1 MAESR
6 YGNREIREALAESRR
21 LFYSCGLFSVFVNLL
36 MLTGP
41 LFMLQVYDRV
51 LSSRSEATL
60 VTLVAIVAFLFLMMG
75 VLDHARGRVLARA
88 GARLQTRLD
97 SRVLRAIL
105 SRSTSPAERSR
116 PATGLRDLE
125 AIQRF
130 ASSSGPFAFFD
141 APWTPIFLFALF
153 MFHWMLGVLAVFS
166 GFLLLLIA
174 LFNQKG
180 TARLQE
186 EVREASARSGYFIEQ
201 MRAGGET
208 VQGLGMHDAV
218 VARSGALRDTVLDK
232 TLASSDRGGFFNVTS
247 KTLRLFLQSMML
259 GLGAWLAILGEI
271 TPGVMIAAS
280 ILLGR
285 ALAPIDQAV
294 GQWPLLQRTLAGY
307 RSLAELL
314 KETPPEQARTSLPAP
329 RAILETRGLTVA
341 APGARYAAVRG
352 ASLRLEPGQAAGIAG
367 PSASGKST
375 FARALAGVWRSVG
388 GSVRLDGA
396 ELDQYGTD
404 LGRHI
409 GYLPQEVVLFD
420 GSVAEN
426 ISRLSPEAN
435 DEAVVEAA
443 KRTGAHEMIL
453 GLPDGY
459 DFQVSAGGA
468 ALSGGQR
475 QRIAL
480 ARAFYGSPVVVVMDE
495 PDSNLDAEG
504 TMALARAVE
513 GHKKRGGAAVIVA
526 HRHGAFAQC
535 DTVYLMEG
543 GRPVPATSGRG
554 AAPVRSLQSAGRKP
568 ADGDPP
574 QAGRAPLDPRDRR
587 TPATVTKVA
596 GARPAASARGE
607 GRARTASG
615 RQRAAARPTVRIV
628 RGGQKAA
635 SAPQA
640 AQSPPP
646 ARARGEN
653 PAPAASGEKAR
664 PAGRST
670 VSPRDRRVAAAIAR
684 VRGLR
689 TSPGGRDGRP
699 TDPEPVRS
707 DAIPDRRTRR
717 DDAS

>member
-6 YGNREIREALAESRR
+6 HGNREIREALAESRR
-21 LFYSCGLFSVFVNLL
+21 LFWSCGLFSVFVNLL

-51 LSSRSEATL
+51 LTSRSEATL

-105 SRSTSPAERSR
+105 SRATSPAERSR

-125 AIQRF
+125 SVQRF

-141 APWTPIFLFALF
+141 APWTPIFLCVLFA
-153 MFHWMLGVLAVFS
+153 FHWLLGVLAVLS
-166 GFLLLLIA
+166 GGLLLLIA

-186 EVREASARSGYFIEQ
+186 EIREASAGSAYFIEQ
-201 MRAGGET
+201 MRSGGET

-218 VARSGALRDTVLDK
+218 VARSGALRDAVLDK
-232 TLASSDRGGFFNVTS
+232 TLDGSDRGGFYNVLS

-259 GLGAWLAILGEI
+259 GLGAWLALQGEI
-271 TPGVMIAAS
+271 TPGMMIAAS

-294 GQWPLLQRTLAGY
+294 GQWPLLQRTLAAY
-307 RSLAELL
+307 RSLAALL
-314 KETPPEQARTSLPAP
+314 AETAPEMARTALPAP
-329 RAILETRGLTVA
+329 RAILEARGLTVA
-341 APGARYAAVRG
+341 APGARYAAVRN
-352 ASLRLEPGQAAGIAG
+352 ASLRLEPAQAAGIAG

-375 FARALAGVWRSVG
+375 LARALAGVWRPIG

-396 ELDQYGTD
+396 ELDQYGAD
-404 LGRHI
+404 LGRHV

-420 GSVAEN
+420 GTVAEN
-426 ISRLSPEAN
+426 IARLSPDAT
-435 DEAVVEAA
+435 DEAIVDAA

-513 GHKKRGGAAVIVA
+513 GHKQRGGAAVIVA

-535 DTVYLMEG
+535 DIVYLMEA

-554 AAPVRSLQSAGRKP
+554 AAPVRSLQSAGDGR
-568 ADGDPP
+568 AAGDPP
-574 QAGRAPLDPRDRR
+574 ATGRAPSAAGDRKTPAEVTGPADTRSARGAPDAGRTRAAPGQAHAVPRPVVRVVRGGRKAAPASRAAPPAPPADARGGRSERTGAGQALRAAGESATSARDRR
-587 TPATVTKVA
+587 I
-596 GARPAASARGE
+596 
-607 GRARTASG
+607 
-615 RQRAAARPTVRIV
+615 AAAV
-628 RGGQKAA
+628 
-635 SAPQA
+635 
-640 AQSPPP
+640 
-646 ARARGEN
+646 
-653 PAPAASGEKAR
+653 
-664 PAGRST
+664 
-670 VSPRDRRVAAAIAR
+670 AR
-684 VRGLR
+684 VRGSR
-689 TSPGGRDGRP
+689 TSKGKADA
-699 TDPEPVRS
+699 TATVPEPDGSAGLPGHRTRRS
-707 DAIPDRRTRR
+707 DA
-717 DDAS
+717 S

>member
-1 MAESR
+1 
-6 YGNREIREALAESRR
+6 
-21 LFYSCGLFSVFVNLL
+21 

-51 LSSRSEATL
+51 LTSRSLATL
-60 VTLVAIVAFLFLMMG
+60 VALVVIVTFLFVNMG
-75 VLDHARGRVLARA
+75 ILDHARGRVLARA

-116 PATGLRDLE
+116 PANGLRDLE
-125 AIQRF
+125 SIQRF

-141 APWTPIFLFALF
+141 APWTPVFLFALF
-153 MFHWMLGVLAVFS
+153 MFHWTLGVMAVFS
-166 GFLLLLIA
+166 GCLLLVIA
-174 LFNQKG
+174 LLNQKG

-186 EVREASARSGYFIEQ
+186 DLREASGRSGYFIEQ

-208 VQGLGMHDAV
+208 VQGLGMQDAV
-218 VARSGALRDTVLDK
+218 ISRSGALRDTVLDR
-232 TLASSDRGGFFNVTS
+232 TLEASDRGGFFNVTS
-247 KTLRLFLQSMML
+247 KTLRLYLQSMML
-259 GLGAWLAILGEI
+259 GLGAWLVLLGDI

-294 GQWPLLQRTLAGY
+294 GQWPLLQRTLAAY
-307 RSLAELL
+307 RSLATLL
-314 KETPPEQARTSLPAP
+314 TETPPEMARTALPAP
-329 RAILETRGLTVA
+329 RAILEARNLMVA

-352 ASLRLEPGQAAGIAG
+352 ASVRLEPGAGG
-367 PSASGKST
+367 RYRGSVGVRQVHVR
-375 FARALAGVWRSVG
+375 ARAGRSVAPDG
-388 GSVRLDGA
+388 GAVRLDGA
-396 ELDQYGTD
+396 ELDQYGPE

-409 GYLPQEVVLFD
+409 GYLPQEVTLFD

-426 ISRLSPEAN
+426 IARLSPDAD
-435 DEAVVEAA
+435 DEAIVEAA

-513 GHKKRGGAAVIVA
+513 DHKKRGGSAVIVA

-535 DTVYLMEG
+535 DTVYLMEA
-543 GRPVPATSGRG
+543 GRPVSATSGRG
-554 AAPVRSLQSAGRKP
+554 AAPVRSLKGSEGTKGTGRALPSPGSSATS
-568 ADGDPP
+568 
-574 QAGRAPLDPRDRR
+574 GRAPG
-587 TPATVTKVA
+587 TA
-596 GARPAASARGE
+596 GAGAAPTGPPKPAVVE
-607 GRARTASG
+607 VE
-615 RQRAAARPTVRIV
+615 ARPDARAGRSDVPPRPVVRIV
-628 RGGQKAA
+628 RGGRKSMAA
-635 SAPQA
+635 EQAGNPQSRDSEPREERAPRRDRVRVRTPLIAISRVNAGRESPQPSYGSATHAPPRGVA
-640 AQSPPP
+640 GALHRTGAQSGPGPGP
-646 ARARGEN
+646 
-653 PAPAASGEKAR
+653 
-664 PAGRST
+664 
-670 VSPRDRRVAAAIAR
+670 
-684 VRGLR
+684 R
-689 TSPGGRDGRP
+689 TS
-699 TDPEPVRS
+699 
-707 DAIPDRRTRR
+707 R

>member
-1 MAESR
+1 MTESQ
-6 YGNREIREALAESRR
+6 YGNREIRAALSESRR
-21 LFYSCGLFSVFVNLL
+21 LFLSCGLFSVFVNLL

-60 VTLVAIVAFLFLMMG
+60 VTLVVIVAFLFLMMG

-125 AIQRF
+125 SIQRF

-153 MFHWMLGVLAVFS
+153 MFHWMLGVLAVLS
-166 GFLLLLIA
+166 GCLLLLIA
-174 LFNQKG
+174 LLNQKG
-180 TARLQE
+180 TASLQE
-186 EVREASARSGYFIEQ
+186 ELGRASGRSGYFIEQ

-208 VQGLGMHDAV
+208 VQGLGMQDAV
-218 VARSGALRDTVLDK
+218 VARSGALRDAVLDK
-232 TLASSDRGGFFNVTS
+232 TMTSSDRSGFFNVTS
-247 KTLRLFLQSMML
+247 KTLRLFLQSLML
-259 GLGAWLAILGEI
+259 GLGAWLVLLGEI

-307 RSLAELL
+307 RSLAALL
-314 KETPPEQARTSLPAP
+314 AETPPEMQRTALPEP
-329 RAILETRGLTVA
+329 RAILEARGLMVA
-341 APGARYAAVRG
+341 APGAKYAAVRG
-352 ASLRLEPGQAAGIAG
+352 ASIRLEPGQAAGIAG
-367 PSASGKST
+367 ASASGKST
-375 FARALAGVWRSVG
+375 FARALAGVWRPMG

-396 ELDQYGTD
+396 ELDQYGAD
-404 LGRHI
+404 LGRYV
-409 GYLPQEVVLFD
+409 GYLPQEVVLFE
-420 GSVAEN
+420 GTVAEN
-426 ISRLSPEAN
+426 IARLSPDASAEAI
-435 DEAVVEAA
+435 VEAS

-504 TMALARAVE
+504 TMALSRAVE

-543 GRPVPATSGRG
+543 GRPVSATSGRG
-554 AAPVRSLQSAGRKP
+554 AAPVRSLQFAGGPKAEEAPPAAGRSSAGAPQTPAGVRGTIGSRPSASGREEGRATADSGEKRPVARPVVTIVRGGHKTPSTARRSDAKP
-568 ADGDPP
+568 ADG
-574 QAGRAPLDPRDRR
+574 
-587 TPATVTKVA
+587 TPAA
-596 GARPAASARGE
+596 
-607 GRARTASG
+607 
-615 RQRAAARPTVRIV
+615 
-628 RGGQKAA
+628 
-635 SAPQA
+635 
-640 AQSPPP
+640 
-646 ARARGEN
+646 N
-653 PAPAASGEKAR
+653 APAAMRSPLTR
-664 PAGRST
+664 RQRMIAG
-670 VSPRDRRVAAAIAR
+670 AIAR
-684 VRGLR
+684 VRGVR
-689 TSPGGRDGRP
+689 ARGDGNKGRATSSNPARSG
-699 TDPEPVRS
+699 PV
-707 DAIPDRRTRR
+707 AERRIGP

>member
-1 MAESR
+1 MAE
-6 YGNREIREALAESRR
+6 GQNGDREIRTALSESRR
-21 LFYSCGLFSVFVNLL
+21 LFFSCGLFSVFVNLL

-60 VTLVAIVAFLFLMMG
+60 VTLGAIAAFLFLMMG

-88 GARLQTRLD
+88 GARLQARLD

-105 SRSTSPAERSR
+105 TRSASPAERSR

-125 AIQRF
+125 SIQRF

-141 APWTPIFLFALF
+141 APWTPVFLFALSV
-153 MFHWMLGVLAVFS
+153 FHWMIGLLAVFS
-166 GFLLLLIA
+166 GCLLLLIA
-174 LFNQKG
+174 LLNQKG

-186 EVREASARSGYFIEQ
+186 DLREASARSGYFIDQ

-208 VQGLGMHDAV
+208 VKGLGMQDAV
-218 VARSGALRDTVLDK
+218 VARSGALRNMVLDT
-232 TLASSDRGGFFNVTS
+232 TLDSSDRGGFYNVLS
-247 KTLRLFLQSMML
+247 RTLRLFLQSLML

-280 ILLGR
+280 VLLGR

-307 RSLAELL
+307 RSLAALL
-314 KETPPEQARTSLPAP
+314 TETPPEIARTALPAP
-329 RAILETRGLTVA
+329 RALLEAQGLMVA

-352 ASLRLEPGQAAGIAG
+352 AALRLEPGQAAGIAG
-367 PSASGKST
+367 ASASGKST
-375 FARALAGVWRSVG
+375 FARALAGVWRPIG

-396 ELDQYGTD
+396 ELEQYGAD

-420 GSVAEN
+420 GTVAEN
-426 ISRLSPEAN
+426 IARLLPDA
-435 DEAVVEAA
+435 DDAAIVEAA

-480 ARAFYGSPVVVVMDE
+480 ARAFFGSPVVVVMDE

-504 TMALARAVE
+504 TMALSRAVAD
-513 GHKKRGGAAVIVA
+513 HKKRGGAAVIVA

-543 GRPVPATSGRG
+543 GRPVAATSGRG
-554 AAPVRSLQSAGRKP
+554 AAPVRSLQSPG
-568 ADGDPP
+568 G
-574 QAGRAPLDPRDRR
+574 GRAEEIAPTADAPSTRDSRI
-587 TPATVTKVA
+587 A
-596 GARPAASARGE
+596 GATEGTGSARSRTDAPERRSAGNEPGGE
-607 GRARTASG
+607 
-615 RQRAAARPTVRIV
+615 RAAHRPTVGIV
-628 RGGQKAA
+628 RGGHKAD
-635 SAPQA
+635 SAARA
-640 AQSPPP
+640 AQS
-646 ARARGEN
+646 RAA
-653 PAPAASGEKAR
+653 APVRDIR
-664 PAGRST
+664 PADAVTDQATAHAESSPAST
-670 VSPRDRRVAAAIAR
+670 RERRIAGAIAR
-684 VRGLR
+684 VSGARVRVGGDEAHSASTEPIGGGSAASRR
-689 TSPGGRDGRP
+689 TSAD
-699 TDPEPVRS
+699 S
-707 DAIPDRRTRR
+707 
-717 DDAS
+717 AS